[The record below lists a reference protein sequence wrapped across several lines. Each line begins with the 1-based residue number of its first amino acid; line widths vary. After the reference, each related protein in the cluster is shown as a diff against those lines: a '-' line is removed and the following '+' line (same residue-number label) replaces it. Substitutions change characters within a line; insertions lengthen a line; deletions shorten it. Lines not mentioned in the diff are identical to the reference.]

1 MTIRFP
7 AATAVALLSLGLP
20 ALADTGAVMIVANE
34 DYATLRDARGA
45 RGMVQLE
52 STFAAQGFDV
62 DIATDLSTNALRSAL
77 SALGATLREGEDER
91 VVIVFAGY
99 TVSSDRAVWLMG
111 TESQT
116 PDFASVEG
124 YGVRLETVLA
134 LAGQLQGGAVVAL
147 ADYGFPDDTGSGF
160 RGGLPPVIDVPQGV
174 TLVRGQPAAVA
185 AFLRDLAEPGTSVG
199 LAAQGSTLTLEGF
212 NPPYLTFLPE
222 DHVGAAPVDR
232 TAEDR
237 QAWQAAVDADRL
249 DGYEAYLAA
258 FPQGLYAE
266 QARSARQRLMN
277 TPDRIEAGL
286 ALTRDERRAIQRDLT
301 ILGYDPRGIDGI
313 FGSGTRTAIRGW
325 QGANNFPATSY
336 LNRDQIF
343 ELAHQGARRAAQLEE
358 EARARAAEQER
369 EDRRFWRDTGSG
381 QDEVGMRAYLE
392 RFPDGIFAQVA
403 QDRLAQIE
411 ADRRAAAQ
419 ARDRAAWDQAAQA
432 DTEQSYA
439 IYLQNYPQ
447 GAFADQARGRIEEL
461 RRPGRPNVDFAAAEA
476 EENLMALPQFT
487 RVIIEQRL
495 ARLELDP
502 GPQDGVFDQQ
512 TRRAIRRYQRRA
524 DLPVTGFL
532 TQPIVARLLTEGVI
546 DILR

>member
-7 AATAVALLSLGLP
+7 AATAAALLTFSLP
-20 ALADTGAVMIVANE
+20 ALADTGAVLIVANE

-52 STFAAQGFDV
+52 QTFAEQGFAV
-62 DIATDLSTNALRSAL
+62 DIATDLSTNALRAAL
-77 SALGATLREGEDER
+77 STLGSSLRDGEDER

-99 TVSSDRAVWLMG
+99 TVSSDSGVWLMG
-111 TESQT
+111 TESRA
-116 PDFASVEG
+116 PDFATIEG

-134 LAGQLQGGAVVAL
+134 LAGQLQGGAVVAV
-147 ADYGFPDDTGSGF
+147 ADYGFPENAGSGF
-160 RGGLPPVIDVPQGV
+160 RGGLPPQVSVPQGV
-174 TLVRGQPAAVA
+174 TLVRGQPSAVA
-185 AFLRDLAEPGTSVG
+185 TFLRDLAEPGTSVG
-199 LAAQGSTLTLEGF
+199 VAVQGSGLTLEGF
-212 NPPYLTFLPE
+212 NPPHLTFLPE
-222 DHVGAAPVDR
+222 DHQPAVPVDR

-237 QAWQAAVDADRL
+237 QAYQAATQADTL
-249 DGYEAYLAA
+249 AAYEAYLAA
-258 FPQGLYAE
+258 WPQGLYAE

-277 TPDRIEAGL
+277 APDRVEEALGL
-286 ALTRDERRAIQRDLT
+286 SRDERRAIQRDLT
-301 ILGYDPRGIDGI
+301 ILGFDPRGIDGI
-313 FGSGTRTAIRGW
+313 FGSGTRGAIRSW
-325 QGANNFPATSY
+325 QGANNFQSTGY

-343 ELAHQGARRAAQLEE
+343 EAAHQGAARAAQLEE

-369 EDRRFWRDTGSG
+369 QDRQFWRDTGSG

-392 RFPDGIFAQVA
+392 RFPDGIFASVA
-403 QDRLAQIE
+403 QDRLNQIE

-432 DTEQSYA
+432 DTEVAYQL
-439 IYLQNYPQ
+439 YLQNNPQ
-447 GAFADQARGRIEEL
+447 GAFADQARARIEEL
-461 RRPGRPNVDFAAAEA
+461 RRPRRPEVDYAAAEA

-495 ARLELDP
+495 ARLGLEP
-502 GPQDGVFDQQ
+502 GAPDGVFDDN

-524 DLPVTGFL
+524 DLPVTGYL
-532 TQPIVARLLTEGVI
+532 TQPIVARLLAEGVM